1 MQTRLSVSVC
11 ALALST
17 LAACGGGG
25 GGTTAPVVANSPPPP
40 ANSQEL
46 GSRDN
51 ILFWTPAQQQ
61 YSYRNMEL
69 IYSVRTISRT
79 AGTAHPAYELTPAP
93 VDVSGLRYG
102 YQGATYSLD
111 DYITRNRVAGLI
123 VVKNGRI
130 LVERYAFGHSATS
143 KWTSFSVAK
152 SVTSMLVG
160 AAVRDGFLALDDLLT
175 KYVPQLQGTAYAGV
189 TMRHMLQMS
198 SGVAWNEDYDDP
210 NSDVARYS
218 ASMRSNGTPGLINY
232 MAALPR
238 VAAPGTRFNYNT
250 GETHLVGVALKA
262 ALNQNLST
270 YLSEKIWSPF
280 GMESDALW
288 MLATENGDELSG
300 CCISATLRDYAR
312 IGIFAM
318 GGGVLPN
325 GVRVL
330 PDDWMQQSITP
341 APTATDYGY
350 LWWLTGSGNYSA
362 SGIFG
367 QTIQIYPSDRI
378 VIAMQSFWP
387 ADADNS
393 YSGHRAQVS
402 AALRAAL
409 R

>member
-1 MQTRLSVSVC
+1 MRRWLIC
-11 ALALST
+11 AVALT
-17 LAACGGGG
+17 ILTACGGGG
-25 GGTTAPVVANSPPPP
+25 GDAAAPPVAPSPPPPP

-46 GSRDN
+46 GPRES

-69 IYSVRTISRT
+69 IFPMRTISRT
-79 AGTAHPAYELTPAP
+79 AGSPHPVYELTSAP
-93 VDVSGLRYG
+93 VDLGTFRYG

-111 DYITRNRVAGLI
+111 DYIARNRVAGLI
-123 VVKNGRI
+123 VVKDGRI
-130 LVERYAFGHSATS
+130 LLERYAFGHSATS

-160 AAVRDGFLALDDLLT
+160 AAVRDGFLTLDDPLT
-175 KYVPQLQGTAYAGV
+175 QYVPQLQGTAYAGV
-189 TMRHMLQMS
+189 TLRHMLQMS

-210 NSDVARYS
+210 NSDVARYGTSLRS
-218 ASMRSNGTPGLINY
+218 AGTQGLIDY

-250 GETHLVGVALKA
+250 GETHLIGVALKA
-262 ALNQNLST
+262 ALNQSLAS
-270 YLSEKIWSPF
+270 YLSEKIWSAF
-280 GMESDALW
+280 AMESDAMW

-312 IGIFAM
+312 IGLFAM

-330 PDDWMQQSITP
+330 PDGWMQQSTTP

-350 LWWLTGSGNYSA
+350 LWWLTGAGNYSA

-387 ADADNS
+387 ADAGND
-393 YSGHRAQVS
+393 YAGHRAQFS

>member
-1 MQTRLSVSVC
+1 MRRRLI
-11 ALALST
+11 AAIALST

-25 GGTTAPVVANSPPPP
+25 GGGGAPAPISGSPPPP
-40 ANSQEL
+40 ASSQEL
-46 GSRDN
+46 GAREN

-69 IYSVRTISRT
+69 IFPMRTISHS
-79 AGTAHPAYELTPAP
+79 AGSPHPVYELTSAP
-93 VDVSGLRYG
+93 VDMSGLRYG

-111 DYITRNRVAGLI
+111 DFVSLNRIAGLI
-123 VVKNGRI
+123 VVKDGRI
-130 LVERYAFGHSATS
+130 LVERYAAGHAATS

-160 AAVRDGFLALDDLLT
+160 AAVRDGFLTLDDQLT
-175 KYVPQLQGTAYAGV
+175 KYVPQLAGTAYAGV
-189 TMRHMLQMS
+189 TIRHMLQMS

-210 NSDVARYS
+210 NSDVARYA
-218 ASMRSNGTPGLINY
+218 ASMRTNGTAGLIGY
-232 MAALPR
+232 VAALPR

-250 GETHLVGVALKA
+250 GETHLLGVALKA
-262 ALNQNLST
+262 ALNQSLSS
-270 YLSEKIWSPF
+270 YLSAKIWSAF
-280 GMESDALW
+280 AMESDALW
-288 MLATENGDELSG
+288 MLPIENGDELSG

-330 PDDWMQQSITP
+330 PEDWMQQSTTP
-341 APTATDYGY
+341 APTANNYGY
-350 LWWLTGSGNYSA
+350 LWWLAGSGNYYA
-362 SGIFG
+362 SGLFG
-367 QTIQIYPSDRI
+367 QTIQVYPNDRI
-378 VIAMQSFWP
+378 VIAMQGYWP
-387 ADADNS
+387 TGADSS

-402 AALRAAL
+402 TALRNAL